1 MEPCGLAPWK
11 TRLAPGLKLDAKA
24 AAPFAAAPMISP
36 CVPVLVHPS
45 LFPEAVHARLRAS
58 FQTRRIHGA
67 FHYDTA
73 RRARRWMAVHAAHA
87 PAPTAGGAVSLYDRA
102 VAEAVERLE
111 PRPWTCVGLGC
122 GSGHKEARVL
132 AALAARRLASVY
144 IPVDV
149 SVPLVLVSREAALR
163 RVPGS
168 LVRGLVADLADA
180 DDLDAAL
187 APLHPPGEGRCV
199 TLFGMFPNFEP
210 GFLFERLA
218 RWLRPGDRL
227 IFSANLAP
235 GPDVAAGTAEV
246 LPQYDNAETRAWLA
260 TLLED
265 HGVPPGSGA
274 VEFRIESDPDFDGC
288 ARIVADWVVA
298 QPSELVLDRETF
310 VLEPGARLRLFYSYR
325 HTPASME
332 AGARRHGLRLDAS
345 WTAASGQEGVFLAE
359 RDPAT

>member
-1 MEPCGLAPWK
+1 M
-11 TRLAPGLKLDAKA
+11 T
-24 AAPFAAAPMISP
+24 SP
-36 CVPVLVHPS
+36 SVPVLVHPS

-87 PAPTAGGAVSLYDRA
+87 PAPTTGEAVSLYDRA
-102 VAEAVERLE
+102 VAEAVARLE

-132 AALAARRLASVY
+132 AALEARGLASVY

-149 SVPLVLVSREAALR
+149 SVPLVLVAREAALGK
-163 RVPGS
+163 VPGAA
-168 LVRGLVADLADA
+168 VRALVADLTDA
-180 DDLDAAL
+180 ADLDAAL

-210 GFLFERLA
+210 GFLFGRLA
-218 RWLRPGDRL
+218 GWMRPGDRL

-235 GPDVAAGTAEV
+235 GADVDAGTAAI
-246 LPQYDNAETRAWLA
+246 LHQYDNPETRAWLG

-265 HGVPPGSGA
+265 HGVAPGSGS
-274 VEFRIESDPDFDGC
+274 VEFRIESDPGFPGC

-298 QPSELVLDRETF
+298 QASGLVLDGETF
-310 VLEPGARLRLFYSYR
+310 ALEPGARVRLCVSYR

-332 AGARRHGLRLDAS
+332 AGARLHGLRLEAS
-345 WTAASGQEGVFLAE
+345 WIAASGEEGVFLAE
-359 RDPAT
+359 RDRAT